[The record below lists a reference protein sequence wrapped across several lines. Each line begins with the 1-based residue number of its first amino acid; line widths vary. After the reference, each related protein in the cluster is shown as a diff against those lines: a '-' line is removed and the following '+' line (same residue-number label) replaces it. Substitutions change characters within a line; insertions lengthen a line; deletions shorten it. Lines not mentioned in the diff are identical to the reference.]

1 MGAIAGI
8 VPRANFGREQLTT
21 AIRAMR
27 DALRRR
33 APLEGGLAVAYD
45 ASVALAHRGGT
56 GPGAEAV
63 LQPFRNERGTLWLV
77 ADGEPANA
85 TELRLELV
93 AAGHRFQSGCG
104 SEVILHL
111 YEQDGIGALERL
123 AGSFAFALWDREQH
137 ELLLGRDRF
146 GAKPLYLSE
155 RGGAFTFAS
164 EVRALRGDEILDPAA
179 LLAYLVFGY
188 VPEPITVVRG
198 VTAVAPGTLVRVR
211 GTRVRVERFWEEAS
225 AWPSGQREVDRA
237 RFGGLLRDAV
247 EAAIEG
253 EDDVGIVV
261 DGSPASAAL
270 LALVRPMLG
279 RGLRTHVFDFASTGD
294 RQTPVRDP
302 RARRDTVNVLADWF
316 RGEHRQHRIEG
327 AAVTSAFASAAA
339 ADQPSAGTTFST
351 LATAAMRG
359 AGERVWLAGL
369 ATPQLL
375 GVDTARMVSWL
386 WRAGRHGST
395 KGLARV
401 VARIWARHRPFG
413 RAAAL
418 AGYVGPSDA
427 IAPAY
432 LATRGLFGPDGLAR
446 LIRGDALAHARSAF
460 DAAAYVDARALAP
473 LGPPCVL
480 PAGSA
485 HVAIERAVAAV
496 ELAGPLMSGALR
508 DAEASAVAHGLALRA
523 PFLDHRL
530 HEWLTSGGAALDR
543 SPLLSVLEGVLP
555 QPLYRKLAPPSPP
568 PVARWLRNELRSI
581 AEEHLLAED
590 RDGLFHVE
598 ALADLWKAFSA
609 GRTSWKPVW
618 SLLTVRAW
626 MNAVRERTRTA
637 GTEGRRR
644 AA

>member
-8 VPRANFGREQLTT
+8 VPQGNCSREQLTR
-21 AIRAMR
+21 AIRTMR
-27 DALRRR
+27 DALGRR

-63 LQPFRNERGTLWLV
+63 LQPLRNERGTLWLV

-93 AAGHRFQSGCG
+93 AAGHQFQSGCG

-123 AGSFAFALWDREQH
+123 SGSFAFALWDREQH

-146 GAKPLYLSE
+146 GAKPLYVSE
-155 RGGAFTFAS
+155 RAGAVTFAS
-164 EVRALRGDEILDPAA
+164 EVRALRTDDGIDPAA

-188 VPEPITVVRG
+188 VPEPITVAKGIR
-198 VTAVAPGTLVRVR
+198 AVAPGTILRVR
-211 GTRVRVERFWEEAS
+211 GSRIRTERFWEESS

-247 EAAIEG
+247 ESAIEG
-253 EDDVGIVV
+253 EDDVGILV

-279 RGLRTHVFDFASTGD
+279 RGLRTHVVHFASSAEEHATRG
-294 RQTPVRDP
+294 T
-302 RARRDTVNVLADWF
+302 RAHVDTVAALADWF
-316 RGEHRQHRIEG
+316 RGEHRQHRIDPETL
-327 AAVTSAFASAAA
+327 ASAFRAANSV
-339 ADQPSAGTTFST
+339 DQPSTGAT
-351 LATAAMRG
+351 LTALTTAAMRG
-359 AGERVWLAGL
+359 AGERVWLSGL

-375 GVDTARMVSWL
+375 GVDTARLVSRL

-395 KGLARV
+395 RGLARAA
-401 VARIWARHRPFG
+401 ARVWAHRRPFG
-413 RAAAL
+413 RAATL
-418 AGYVGPSDA
+418 ADYLGPSDA

-432 LATRGLFGPDGLAR
+432 LATRGVFGPHALAR
-446 LIRGDALAHARSAF
+446 LMRADALAYARGAF
-460 DAAAYVDARALAP
+460 DLAAHVDARALTP

-480 PAGSA
+480 PAASA
-485 HVAIERAVAAV
+485 QVAIERAVAAV

-508 DAEASAVAHGLALRA
+508 DAEASAVTHGLALRA

-530 HEWLTSGGAALDR
+530 HEWLTTGGAALDR
-543 SPLLSVLEGVLP
+543 SPLVGVLEGVLP
-555 QPLYRKLAPPSPP
+555 PALFKRLAAPPPP
-568 PVARWLRNELRSI
+568 PIAHWLRHDLRTV
-581 AEEHLLAED
+581 AEDHLLSSD
-590 RDGLFHVE
+590 DDVFRRD
-598 ALADLWKAFSA
+598 AIADLWKGFLA
-609 GRTSWKPVW
+609 GRAPWEPVW
-618 SLLTVRAW
+618 SVLNVRAW
-626 MNAVRERTRTA
+626 MTATRDRTRTEA
-637 GTEGRRR
+637 TERRQR